1 MNTKIG
7 PSLLVVIFGVLSIV
21 IASLGSIG
29 PQGQWVN
36 HGIATVLAA
45 GLLAMVAYFR
55 RWKKFAWTPVVGMA
69 IASIGV
75 VADLALVITIGY
87 GLTVIMSLWHNYQAE
102 QPTPAENVTS
112 S

>member
-1 MNTKIG
+1 MNIKIG
-7 PSLLVVIFGVLSIV
+7 PSLLIVILGALSIA

-29 PQGQWVN
+29 SQGQWVN

-45 GLLAMVAYFR
+45 GLLALVAYFR
-55 RWKKFAWTPVVGMA
+55 GWKKFAWAPVIGMT

-75 VADLALVITIGY
+75 VADLASVITIGY

-102 QPTPAENVTS
+102 RSTPSENAVS